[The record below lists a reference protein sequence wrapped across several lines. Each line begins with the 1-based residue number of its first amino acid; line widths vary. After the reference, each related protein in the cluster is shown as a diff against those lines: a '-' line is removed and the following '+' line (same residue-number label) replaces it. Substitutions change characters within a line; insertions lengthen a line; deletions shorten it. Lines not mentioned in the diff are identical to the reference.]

1 MFSRSR
7 FFSCTLL
14 LGAIPSLACTNVGSS
29 PASPPCVQACLD
41 GVALTALR
49 DELKLVYNLTLQ
61 GKSVGKQDATTS
73 CPLGGSAHVSGTAT
87 SDASVG
93 ATMVNLTYDFT
104 QCAYSQTDSDPT
116 QTYSVTVTGTMTE
129 VGVLSAESSSTTAL
143 TIKSTSVT
151 LDGTVYSPPSQYDEK
166 DCALDLGQSGNELS
180 GTFCGRSAGT
190 SL

>member
-1 MFSRSR
+1 MFSPSR
-7 FFSCTLL
+7 LFSRVLL
-14 LGAIPSLACTNVGSS
+14 LGAVPCLGCTNVGSS
-29 PASPPCVQACLD
+29 PASPPCEQACLD
-41 GVALTALR
+41 GVALAAIR

-61 GKSVGKQDATTS
+61 GQPTGTQDATTP

-87 SDASVG
+87 SNASVG
-93 ATMVNLTYDFT
+93 TTTVNLTYDLK

-116 QTYSVTVTGTMTE
+116 QTYSVTITGTMTE

-143 TIKSTSVT
+143 TFKSSGVSV
-151 LDGTVYSPPSQYDEK
+151 DGTLYSPPSEYDEK

-180 GTFCGRSAGT
+180 GELCGRSAGT